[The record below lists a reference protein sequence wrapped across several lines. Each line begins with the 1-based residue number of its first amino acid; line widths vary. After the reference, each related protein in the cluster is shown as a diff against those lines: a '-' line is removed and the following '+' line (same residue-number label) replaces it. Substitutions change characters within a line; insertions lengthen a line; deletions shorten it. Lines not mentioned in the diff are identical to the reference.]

1 VSSRRPSAAANATS
15 PDGSATRGDVG
26 DSASNRGGDGVD
38 AAANETGGRWES
50 AQDALLRRL
59 EEPVQRATR
68 LTRRTLAWF
77 PIRVW
82 RHFLRHNG
90 FLLAAGV
97 SYQSLFAIFGV
108 IYLAFAAVGLWL
120 GASQA
125 AVERMIDLINSYIPN
140 LISTNGLVTP
150 EQVESVTTATA
161 TTLGITGAVA
171 LVVVIWTAIGF
182 ITYARRAVRDIF
194 GLPFDSRSYLL
205 LKARDFLAAVI
216 LAAALLL
223 GAVVA
228 SIATWALTALFSAF
242 GLGDLSLGTNALTR
256 IVTLLVSFAINGAA
270 MAALF
275 RFLTGAALAWHRIW
289 PGALLG
295 GAAITVLQVGAGV
308 LLIYTPSNPLLAT
321 FAVLI
326 GFLLWFR
333 LIGIVI
339 LVAGAWIA
347 VGAADRNMALTER
360 TEEEARR
367 DEYRALLVAAEVR
380 LRDAR
385 AARDAAPW
393 YRSWRTGRDVRRAE
407 DELARLRASPPPE
420 PPARGFLLD

>member
-1 VSSRRPSAAANATS
+1 MT
-15 PDGSATRGDVG
+15 TRHPTD
-26 DSASNRGGDGVD
+26 DQQPD
-38 AAANETGGRWES
+38 AAGAADGTDDAGGRWGA
-50 AQDALLRRL
+50 AQENLRRRL
-59 EEPVQRATR
+59 EEPVQRATE
-68 LTRRTLAWF
+68 LTRQTLAWF

-108 IYLAFAAVGLWL
+108 LYLAFAVVGLWI
-120 GASQA
+120 GASSA
-125 AVERMIDLINSYIPN
+125 AINRMIDIVNDYIPN
-140 LISTNGLVTP
+140 LISENGLVTP

-161 TTLGITGAVA
+161 TTLSITGAVA
-171 LVVVIWTAIGF
+171 LVVVVWTAIGF

-194 GLPFDSRSYLL
+194 GLPFDTRSYVL

-216 LAAALLL
+216 LGVALLL
-223 GAVVA
+223 GAAVA
-228 SIATWALTALFSAF
+228 SVATWALTALFSVF
-242 GLGDLSLGTNALTR
+242 GMGDLSLVTNTLTR
-256 IVTLLVSFAINGAA
+256 IVSLLVSFAINGAA

-275 RFLTGAALAWHRIW
+275 RFLTGAALPWHRIW

-347 VGAADRNMALTER
+347 VAAADRNLALVDR
-360 TEEEARR
+360 TEEEVLR
-367 DEYRALLVAAEVR
+367 DEYQALLVAAEVR

-385 AARDAAPW
+385 RARDRAPW
-393 YRSWRTGRDVRRAE
+393 YAAWRAGRDVRRAE
-407 DELARLRASPPPE
+407 DELARVRASPPPE
-420 PPARGFLLD
+420 PKPRGFLLD

>member
-1 VSSRRPSAAANATS
+1 MSSRRPTDTPEVGADAANGIGE
-15 PDGSATRGDVG
+15 D
-26 DSASNRGGDGVD
+26 
-38 AAANETGGRWES
+38 EGGRWES
-50 AQDALLRRL
+50 AQEALRRRL
-59 EEPVQRATR
+59 EEPVQRATQ

-108 IYLAFAAVGLWL
+108 IYLAFAVIGLWI
-120 GASQA
+120 GASPA
-125 AVERMIDLINSYIPN
+125 AIERMIDLINDYIPN
-140 LISTNGLVTP
+140 LISENGLVTP
-150 EQVESVTTATA
+150 DQVESVTTATA

-171 LVVVIWTAIGF
+171 LIVVVWTAIGF

-194 GLPFDSRSYLL
+194 GLPFDSRSYVL

-216 LAAALLL
+216 LAVALLV
-223 GAVVA
+223 GFTVS
-228 SIATWALTALFSAF
+228 SIATWALGVLFTAF
-242 GLGDLSLGTNALTR
+242 GIGDLSLLSNVVART
-256 IVTLLVSFAINGAA
+256 VSVVVSFAINGAA
-270 MAALF
+270 LAALF
-275 RFLTGAALAWHRIW
+275 RFLTGAALGWRRIW

-308 LLIYTPSNPLLAT
+308 LLIYTPSNPLLTT

-360 TEEEARR
+360 TEEETLR
-367 DEYRALLVAAEVR
+367 DEHRALLVAAEVR

-385 AARDAAPW
+385 AALDAAPW
-393 YRSWRTGRDVRRAE
+393 YRAWRAGRDVRRAE
-407 DELARLRASPPPE
+407 DELARVRASPPPE
-420 PPARGFLLD
+420 PKTRGFLLD

>member
-1 VSSRRPSAAANATS
+1 MTTRHSADDQK
-15 PDGSATRGDVG
+15 PDVAGTA
-26 DSASNRGGDGVD
+26 GVTND
-38 AAANETGGRWES
+38 PGGRWGA
-50 AQDALLRRL
+50 AQETLRRRL
-59 EEPVQRATR
+59 EEPVQRATE
-68 LTRRTLAWF
+68 LTRQTLAWF

-108 IYLAFAAVGLWL
+108 LYLAFAIVGLWI
-120 GASQA
+120 GASPA
-125 AVERMIDLINSYIPN
+125 AINRMIEIVNDYIPN
-140 LISTNGLVTP
+140 LISENGLVTP

-161 TTLGITGAVA
+161 TTLSITGGVA
-171 LVVVIWTAIGF
+171 LVVVVWTAIGF

-194 GLPFDSRSYLL
+194 GLPFDTRSYLL
-205 LKARDFLAAVI
+205 LKARDFLAAAI
-216 LAAALLL
+216 LGVALLL
-223 GAVVA
+223 GAAVA

-242 GLGDLSLGTNALTR
+242 GIGDLSLLTNTLTR
-256 IVTLLVSFAINGAA
+256 IISLLVSFAINGAA

-275 RFLTGAALAWHRIW
+275 RFLTGAALGWNRIW

-347 VGAADRNMALTER
+347 VGAADRNLALTER
-360 TEEEARR
+360 TEDEVLR

-385 AARDAAPW
+385 LARDAAPW
-393 YRSWRTGRDVRRAE
+393 YRAWQAGRDVRRAE
-407 DELARLRASPPPE
+407 DELARVRASPPPE
-420 PPARGFLLD
+420 PQPRGFLLD

>member
-1 VSSRRPSAAANATS
+1 MSYRRPSDPAVA
-15 PDGSATRGDVG
+15 PDGSDEE
-26 DSASNRGGDGVD
+26 SAAGRRDDD
-38 AAANETGGRWES
+38 AGRRES
-50 AQDALLRRL
+50 AQETLRRHL
-59 EEPVQRATR
+59 EEPVQRATQ

-77 PIRVW
+77 PVRVW

-108 IYLAFAAVGLWL
+108 IYLAFAVVGLWI
-120 GASQA
+120 GASPA
-125 AVERMIDLINSYIPN
+125 AIARMIDIINEYIPN
-140 LISTNGLVTP
+140 LISENGLVTP

-171 LVVVIWTAIGF
+171 LVIVVWTAIGF

-194 GLPFDSRSYLL
+194 GLPFDTRSYLL
-205 LKARDFLAAVI
+205 LKARDLLAAVI
-216 LAAALLL
+216 LAVALLV
-223 GAVVA
+223 GFAI
-228 SIATWALTALFSAF
+228 SGIATWALTLLFTVF
-242 GLGDLSLGTNALTR
+242 GIGDLSVLSN
-256 IVTLLVSFAINGAA
+256 VTARAVSLLVSFAINGAA
-270 MAALF
+270 LAALF

-333 LIGIVI
+333 LNGIVI

-347 VGAADRNMALTER
+347 VGAADRNLALTER

-367 DEYRALLVAAEVR
+367 DEYRALLVAADVR
-380 LRDAR
+380 LREAR
-385 AARDAAPW
+385 ITRDTAPW
-393 YRSWRTGRDVRRAE
+393 YRSWRAGRDVRLAE
-407 DELARLRASPPPE
+407 DELERLRDSPPPE
-420 PPARGFLLD
+420 PQPRGFLLD

>member
-1 VSSRRPSAAANATS
+1 MSTRRPTDDQE
-15 PDGSATRGDVG
+15 PDAGAPVGGTGD
-26 DSASNRGGDGVD
+26 ASGP
-38 AAANETGGRWES
+38 WES
-50 AQDALLRRL
+50 AQETLRRHL
-59 EEPVQRATR
+59 EEPVQRATQ
-68 LTRRTLAWF
+68 LTRQTLSWF

-108 IYLAFAAVGLWL
+108 IYLAFAIVGLWI
-120 GASQA
+120 GASPA
-125 AVERMIDLINSYIPN
+125 AINRMIEIINEYIPN
-140 LISTNGLVTP
+140 LISENGLVTP
-150 EQVESVTTATA
+150 KQVESVTTATA

-171 LVVVIWTAIGF
+171 LVVVVWTAIGF
-182 ITYARRAVRDIF
+182 ITYTRRAVRDIF
-194 GLPFDSRSYLL
+194 GLPFDSRSYVL
-205 LKARDFLAAVI
+205 LKARDFVAAVI
-216 LAAALLL
+216 LAVALLV
-223 GAVVA
+223 GFAVS
-228 SIATWALTALFSAF
+228 SIATWALTLLFTAF
-242 GLGDLSLGTNALTR
+242 GIGDLSVLSN
-256 IVTLLVSFAINGAA
+256 VTARTVSLIVSFAINGAA

-333 LIGIVI
+333 LIGVVI

-347 VGAADRNMALTER
+347 VGAADRNLALTER
-360 TEEEARR
+360 TEEEVRR
-367 DEYRALLVAAEVR
+367 DEHRALLVAAEVR

-385 AARDAAPW
+385 IARDTAPW
-393 YRSWRTGRDVRRAE
+393 YGAWRAGRDVRRAE
-407 DELARLRASPPPE
+407 DELARVRASPPPE
-420 PPARGFLLD
+420 PQPRGFLFD

>member
-1 VSSRRPSAAANATS
+1 M
-15 PDGSATRGDVG
+15 
-26 DSASNRGGDGVD
+26 
-38 AAANETGGRWES
+38 
-50 AQDALLRRL
+50 
-59 EEPVQRATR
+59 QRATE
-68 LTRRTLAWF
+68 LTRQTLSWF

-108 IYLAFAAVGLWL
+108 LYLAFAIVGLWI
-120 GASQA
+120 GASPA
-125 AVERMIDLINSYIPN
+125 AINRMIEIVNDYIPN
-140 LISTNGLVTP
+140 LISENGLVTP

-171 LVVVIWTAIGF
+171 LVVVVWTAIGF

-194 GLPFDSRSYLL
+194 GLPFDTRSYLL
-205 LKARDFLAAVI
+205 LKARDFLAAAI
-216 LAAALLL
+216 LGVALLL
-223 GAVVA
+223 GAAVA
-228 SIATWALTALFSAF
+228 GVATWALTTLFSVF
-242 GLGDLSLGTNALTR
+242 GLGDLSLVTNTLTR
-256 IVTLLVSFAINGAA
+256 VVSLLVSFAINGAA

-275 RFLTGAALAWHRIW
+275 RFLTGAALAWNRIW

-295 GAAITVLQVGAGV
+295 GAAITLLQVGAGV

-347 VGAADRNMALTER
+347 VGASDRNVALTER
-360 TEEEARR
+360 TEEEVLR

-380 LRDAR
+380 LREAR
-385 AARDAAPW
+385 LARDTAPW
-393 YRSWRTGRDVRRAE
+393 YTAWRAGRDVRRAE
-407 DELARLRASPPPE
+407 DELARVRASPPPE
-420 PPARGFLLD
+420 PKARGLLLD

>member
-1 VSSRRPSAAANATS
+1 MSSRRPSDTPEIGADAANGIGE
-15 PDGSATRGDVG
+15 D
-26 DSASNRGGDGVD
+26 
-38 AAANETGGRWES
+38 EGGRWES
-50 AQDALLRRL
+50 AQEALRRRL
-59 EEPVQRATR
+59 EEPVQRATQ

-108 IYLAFAAVGLWL
+108 IYLAFAVIGLWI
-120 GASQA
+120 GASPA
-125 AVERMIDLINSYIPN
+125 AIERMIDLINDYIPN
-140 LISTNGLVTP
+140 LISENGLVTP
-150 EQVESVTTATA
+150 DQVESVTTATA

-171 LVVVIWTAIGF
+171 LIVVVWTAIGF

-194 GLPFDSRSYLL
+194 GLPFDSRSYVL

-216 LAAALLL
+216 LAVALLV
-223 GAVVA
+223 GFTVS
-228 SIATWALTALFSAF
+228 SIATWALGVLFTAF
-242 GLGDLSLGTNALTR
+242 GIGDLSLLSNVVART
-256 IVTLLVSFAINGAA
+256 VSVVVSFAINGAA
-270 MAALF
+270 LAALF
-275 RFLTGAALAWHRIW
+275 RFLTGAALGWRRIW

-308 LLIYTPSNPLLAT
+308 LLIYTPSNPLLTT

-360 TEEEARR
+360 TEEETLR
-367 DEYRALLVAAEVR
+367 DEHRALLVAAEVR

-385 AARDAAPW
+385 AALDAAPW
-393 YRSWRTGRDVRRAE
+393 YRAWRAGRDVRRAE
-407 DELARLRASPPPE
+407 DELARVRASPPPE
-420 PPARGFLLD
+420 PKTRGFLLD